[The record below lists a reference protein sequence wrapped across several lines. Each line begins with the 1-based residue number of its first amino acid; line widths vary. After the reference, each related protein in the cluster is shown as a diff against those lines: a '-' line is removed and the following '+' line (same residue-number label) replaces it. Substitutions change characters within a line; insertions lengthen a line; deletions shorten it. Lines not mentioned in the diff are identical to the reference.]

1 MSSQPHPHRWWALIA
16 LVLTSLA
23 VGFDVTILNL
33 ALPSMA
39 EDLHAGNAQLQ
50 WFVTVY
56 TLVLAA
62 GMIPAGMAGD
72 RFGRKRTLLAALVIF
87 GVSSLAAAYAPSTGV
102 FIAARA
108 ALGLGAALIMPTM
121 LALIPAMFTAQE
133 RPKAIGTL
141 ASASMLAFPVGPLL
155 GGWLLSH
162 FWWGSVFLINIPVV
176 VLAFLAV
183 AVWLPESP
191 RERGRRID
199 AGGLV
204 LSSAA
209 LTSLTYGLIEIGERG
224 WTDVA
229 VLGPLIGGTA
239 ALVLFVLWERRA
251 GAPLVNLSLFADAR
265 FTAGTALATLV
276 NFTMFGVLFALPQ
289 YFQANLGTD
298 AMGSSLRL
306 LPLIA
311 GMLAGMSAAARLS
324 RTIGP
329 KRAACLGF
337 VLLTASLFWGAATS
351 TGSGTAFAA
360 GWTALYG
367 LGLGCVLPTVMDAA
381 LGTLSPANAGVGA
394 AVNQSIRT
402 LGGSF
407 GAAVLGSILTSAYRA
422 AVPPEARE
430 SVFAG
435 LAAAR
440 TTGSAALAGTVRSA
454 FVHGLDIVL
463 VTSAGLGLLGVL
475 VALAWLPGTPDRPRP
490 APSRHARQGHVPDRR
505 RSPGSTP
512 RG

>member
-1 MSSQPHPHRWWALIA
+1 M
-16 LVLTSLA
+16 LTSLA

-39 EDLHAGNAQLQ
+39 EDLHADNAQLQ

-62 GMIPAGMAGD
+62 GMIPAGMLGD
-72 RFGRKRTLLAALVIF
+72 RLGRRKTLLAALVVF
-87 GVSSLAAAYAPSTGV
+87 GVSSLLAAYAPSSGI

-108 ALGLGAALIMPTM
+108 LLGLGAALIMPTM
-121 LALIPAMFTAQE
+121 LALIPTMFTAEE

-141 ASASMLAFPVGPLL
+141 AGASLLAFPIGPIL
-155 GGWLLSH
+155 GGWLLNH

-183 AVWLPESP
+183 AAWLPESR

-199 AGGLV
+199 AAGVV

-209 LTSLTYGLIEIGERG
+209 VTGLTYGLIEIGERG
-224 WTDVA
+224 WTDAA
-229 VLGPLIGGTA
+229 VLGPVLGGMA
-239 ALVLFVLWERRA
+239 ALALFVLWERRA
-251 GAPLVNLSLFADAR
+251 GAPLVDLSLFANAR
-265 FTAGTALATLV
+265 FTVGIALATLV

-311 GMLAGMSAAARLS
+311 GMLIGMSAAGRLS
-324 RTIGP
+324 RLIGP
-329 KRAACLGF
+329 KLAAGLGF
-337 VLLTASLFWGAATS
+337 ALLAGGLFWGATTG
-351 TGSGTAFAA
+351 TGSGTALAA
-360 GWTALYG
+360 GWTAMYG

-381 LGTLSPANAGVGA
+381 LGALSPGNAGVGA

-422 AVPPEARE
+422 AVPEQARE

-440 TTGSAALAGTVRSA
+440 SAGFAALEGTVRSA
-454 FVHGLDIVL
+454 FVHGLDLVL
-463 VTSAGLGLLGVL
+463 VTGGGLGLLGL
-475 VALAWLPGTPDRPRP
+475 LLALAWLPATPERPRP
-490 APSRHARQGHVPDRR
+490 SPAPALRVHVPDLE
-505 RSPGSTP
+505 
-512 RG
+512 

>member
-1 MSSQPHPHRWWALIA
+1 MSHHRWWALTA

-39 EDLHAGNAQLQ
+39 RDLHADNAQLQ

-62 GMIPAGMAGD
+62 GMIPAGMIGD
-72 RFGRKRTLLAALVIF
+72 RLGRKKTLLIALVIF

-108 ALGLGAALIMPTM
+108 VLGLGAALIMPTM
-121 LALIPAMFTAQE
+121 LALIPTMFTAEE

-141 ASASMLAFPVGPLL
+141 AGASLLAFPIGPIL
-155 GGWLLSH
+155 GGWLLNH

-176 VLAFLAV
+176 VLALLAV
-183 AVWLPESP
+183 AAWLPESA
-191 RERGRRID
+191 RERRRRID
-199 AGGLV
+199 VGGVV

-209 LTSLTYGLIEIGERG
+209 LTALTYGLIEIGERG
-224 WTDVA
+224 WTDAA
-229 VLGPLIGGTA
+229 VFGPILGGVA
-239 ALVLFVLWERRA
+239 ALVLFVLWERRVD
-251 GAPLVNLSLFADAR
+251 APLVDLALFANAR
-265 FTAGTALATLV
+265 FTVGTVLATLV

-289 YFQANLGTD
+289 YFQANLGAD

-311 GMLAGMSAAARLS
+311 GLLVGMGTAGRLS
-324 RTIGP
+324 GLIGP
-329 KRAACLGF
+329 KLAVGLGF
-337 VLLTASLFWGAATS
+337 ALLTGALFWGSTTG
-351 TGSGTAFAA
+351 TGSGTVLAA
-360 GWTALYG
+360 SWTAMYG

-422 AVPPEARE
+422 GVPEQARE

-440 TTGSAALAGTVRSA
+440 STGSATLEGTVRAA
-454 FVHGLDIVL
+454 FVHGLDLVL
-463 VTSAGLGLLGVL
+463 AVSGGLGVVGVL
-475 VALAWLPGTPDRPRP
+475 LALAWLPGRTCPVRDEVMGLR
-490 APSRHARQGHVPDRR
+490 
-505 RSPGSTP
+505 
-512 RG
+512 

>member
-1 MSSQPHPHRWWALIA
+1 MSHQPDSRRWWALTA

-39 EDLHAGNAQLQ
+39 EDLHADNVQLQ

-62 GMIPAGMAGD
+62 GMIPAGMLGD
-72 RFGRKRTLLAALVIF
+72 RLGRKRTLLAALVIF
-87 GVSSLAAAYAPSTGV
+87 GAGSLAAAYAPSTGI

-108 ALGLGAALIMPTM
+108 VLGLGAALIMPTM
-121 LALIPAMFTAQE
+121 LALIPAMFTAEE

-141 ASASMLAFPVGPLL
+141 AGASLLAFPIGPVL
-155 GGWLLSH
+155 GGWLLNH

-183 AVWLPESP
+183 AAWLPES
-191 RERGRRID
+191 RQERGRRID
-199 AGGLV
+199 VGGVV

-209 LTSLTYGLIEIGERG
+209 LTGLTYGLIEIGERG
-224 WTDVA
+224 WTDAA
-229 VLGPLIGGTA
+229 VFGPILGGTA
-239 ALVLFVLWERRA
+239 ALGLFVVWERRT
-251 GAPLVNLSLFADAR
+251 GAPLVDLALFGDAR
-265 FTAGTALATLV
+265 FTVGTALATLV
-276 NFTMFGVLFALPQ
+276 NFTMFGVLFVLPQ
-289 YFQANLGTD
+289 YFQANLRTD

-306 LPLIA
+306 LPLIGGLLI
-311 GMLAGMSAAARLS
+311 GMATANRLS
-324 RTIGP
+324 RLIGP
-329 KRAACLGF
+329 RLAVGVGF
-337 VLLTASLFWGAATS
+337 VLLAGGLFWGATTG
-351 TGSGTAFAA
+351 TGSGTGWAA
-360 GWTALYG
+360 AWTAMYG
-367 LGLGCVLPTVMDAA
+367 LGLGCVLPTAMDAA
-381 LGTLSPANAGVGA
+381 LGTLSPGTAGVGA

-422 AVPPEARE
+422 AVPEQARE

-440 TTGSAALAGTVRSA
+440 STGSAALEDTVRSA
-454 FVHGLDIVL
+454 FVHALDLVL
-463 VTSAGLGLLGVL
+463 ATSGGLGLLGVVL
-475 VALAWLPGTPDRPRP
+475 ALAWLPGKPERPVRDE
-490 APSRHARQGHVPDRR
+490 AMGFDDTVAA
-505 RSPGSTP
+505 
-512 RG
+512 

>member
-1 MSSQPHPHRWWALIA
+1 MSQRRWWALTA

-39 EDLHAGNAQLQ
+39 RDLHADNAQLQ
-50 WFVTVY
+50 WFATVY

-62 GMIPAGMAGD
+62 GMIPAGMLGD
-72 RFGRKRTLLAALVIF
+72 RLGRKRTLLVALVIF
-87 GVSSLAAAYAPSTGV
+87 GVSSLTAAYAPSTGI

-108 ALGLGAALIMPTM
+108 VLGLGAALIMPTM
-121 LALIPAMFTAQE
+121 LALIPTMFTAEE

-141 ASASMLAFPVGPLL
+141 AGASLLAFPIGPIL
-155 GGWLLSH
+155 GGWLLNH

-183 AVWLPESP
+183 AAWLPESA

-199 AGGLV
+199 VGGIV

-209 LTSLTYGLIEIGERG
+209 LTALTYGLIEIGERG
-224 WTDVA
+224 WTDAA
-229 VLGPLIGGTA
+229 VFGPILGGMA
-239 ALVLFVLWERRA
+239 ALVLFVVWERRVD
-251 GAPLVNLSLFADAR
+251 APLVDLALFANAR
-265 FTAGTALATLV
+265 FTVGTVLATLV
-276 NFTMFGVLFALPQ
+276 TFTMFGVLFALPQ

-311 GMLAGMSAAARLS
+311 GLLAGMGTAGRLS
-324 RTIGP
+324 GLIGP
-329 KRAACLGF
+329 KLAVGLGF
-337 VLLTASLFWGAATS
+337 VLLTGGLFWGS
-351 TGSGTAFAA
+351 TTGTDSGTVLAA
-360 GWTALYG
+360 LWTAMYG
-367 LGLGCVLPTVMDAA
+367 LGLGGVLPTVMDAA
-381 LGTLSPANAGVGA
+381 LGTLSPGNAGVGA

-422 AVPPEARE
+422 GVPEQARE

-440 TTGSAALAGTVRSA
+440 STGSATLEGTVRAA
-454 FVHGLDIVL
+454 FVHGLDLVL
-463 VTSAGLGLLGVL
+463 AVSGGLGVVGVL
-475 VALAWLPGTPDRPRP
+475 LTLAWLPGR
-490 APSRHARQGHVPDRR
+490 A
-505 RSPGSTP
+505 SPVRDEVMGL
-512 RG
+512 R

>member
-1 MSSQPHPHRWWALIA
+1 MSHQPHPHRWWALIA
-16 LVLTSLA
+16 LVLMSLA

-39 EDLHAGNAQLQ
+39 EDLHADNAQLQ
-50 WFVTVY
+50 WFITVY

-72 RFGRKRTLLAALVIF
+72 RFGRKKTLLAALLIF
-87 GVSSLAAAYAPSTGV
+87 GASSLAAAYAPSTGI

-121 LALIPAMFTAQE
+121 LALISTMFTAQE

-141 ASASMLAFPVGPLL
+141 AGASMLAFPIGPLL

-162 FWWGSVFLINIPVV
+162 FWWGSVFLINLPVV

-183 AVWLPESP
+183 AAWLPESP
-191 RERGRRID
+191 RERGKRID
-199 AGGLV
+199 VGGLV

-209 LTSLTYGLIEIGERG
+209 LTSLTYGLIEIGERD
-224 WTDVA
+224 WTDAA
-229 VLGPLIGGTA
+229 VLGPILGGTA
-239 ALVLFVLWERRA
+239 ALTLFVLWERRA
-251 GAPLVNLSLFADAR
+251 GAPLVNLSLFAGAR
-265 FTAGTALATLV
+265 FTIGTALATLV

-289 YFQANLGTD
+289 YFQANLGAD

-311 GMLAGMSAAARLS
+311 GMLIGMSAAARLS

-329 KRAACLGF
+329 KLAVGLGF
-337 VLLTASLFWGAATS
+337 VLLTAGLFWGATTN
-351 TGSGTAFAA
+351 TGSGTGSAA
-360 GWTALYG
+360 VWTAMYG
-367 LGLGCVLPTVMDAA
+367 LGLGCVLPTVMDGA
-381 LGTLSPANAGVGA
+381 LGSLPPGDAGVGA

-422 AVPPEARE
+422 AVPQQARE

-440 TTGSAALAGTVRSA
+440 SAGSAGLADMVRSA

-463 VTSAGLGLLGVL
+463 VTSGGLGLLGVL
-475 VALAWLPGTPDRPRP
+475 VALAWLPGTPERPRP
-490 APSRHARQGHVPDRR
+490 NAPRHAQHGHVPDHQA
-505 RSPGSTP
+505 PA
-512 RG
+512 